1 MSQQHICHYT
11 INTYPRVVGRQS
23 CNRYQSTTL
32 ASLSLVISG
41 YFSGLFTVGV
51 IEDYSFVDSETTKAV
66 QEDDEDSEDEEVQV
80 KTILQQVSYY
90 L

>member
-1 MSQQHICHYT
+1 M
-11 INTYPRVVGRQS
+11 
-23 CNRYQSTTL
+23 
-32 ASLSLVISG
+32 SG

-51 IEDYSFVDSETTKAV
+51 IEDYSFADSETTKAV